1 MYLENG
7 AAKTRVVFY
16 NYSEVGKNEAGR
28 IVGGFDYESSIIS
41 RVEFVTNDMVAAI
54 GDDIVTFYSMEE
66 KPSKANEIK
75 INQEIQSICYNEKYI
90 GFVFKSESILNQYIL
105 NVYNLNGKKMLDKTM
120 DFQYSD
126 LQMKDNLLIFNNT
139 QQMYIISVD
148 GILKYNGTIQ
158 EGIQKVIPGK
168 LENRY
173 LIITNQEAEEIK
185 LK

>member
-1 MYLENG
+1 MRANASIAGNVCEPAPWMWRSTG
-7 AAKTRVVFY
+7 KPASGKTER
-16 NYSEVGKNEAGR
+16 NAYSAMSARRCVPQRRCIE
-28 IVGGFDYESSIIS
+28 
-41 RVEFVTNDMVAAI
+41 MW
-54 GDDIVTFYSMEE
+54 DIFSPIERKVLKCFL
-66 KPSKANEIK
+66 
-75 INQEIQSICYNEKYI
+75 SICYNEKYI

-105 NVYNLNGKKMLDKTM
+105 NVYNLNGKKVLDKTM

-173 LIITNQEAEEIK
+173 MIITNQEAEEIK